1 MEDHTDNRQ
10 LIVSLTKDHPIF
22 FFNEQQRN
30 QIVKE
35 LLEHYSPSQRVEKEL
50 AQLNA
55 KVDSLTAKLEL
66 VNDVFETVMAIKK
79 SLEMSGENR
88 QLTVQVEKVN
98 ERLPEQA
105 SEEAFGGQ
113 TKRVKF
119 DVDAF
124 LSLG

>member
-1 MEDHTDNRQ
+1 MEDHANNRQ

-22 FFNEQQRN
+22 FFDEQQRN

-35 LLEHYSPSQRVEKEL
+35 LLDHYSPSQRVEKEL

-66 VNDVFETVMAIKK
+66 VNDVFATVMAIKK
-79 SLEMSGENR
+79 SLDISSDSRKLLE
-88 QLTVQVEKVN
+88 QFEKVS
-98 ERLPEQA
+98 EPLPEHA
-105 SEEAFGGQ
+105 LEYLPGDQ
-113 TKRVKF
+113 TKKVKF

-124 LSLG
+124 LDLG